1 VRRKLIAAFLFLL
14 AAGAI
19 AFAVD
24 YAVLRFRVRHG
35 SGLGTLTVHPYYAL
49 HKRREKVD
57 LIFADPEVETCV
69 RSLFPHMGNRPCWYA
84 VRHTDKRI
92 DFY

>member
-1 VRRKLIAAFLFLL
+1 VRRKLLSAFVFFIV
-14 AAGAI
+14 AGAI
-19 AFAVD
+19 AFGVD
-24 YAVLRFRVRHG
+24 YAVLRSRVGRG
-35 SGLGTLTVHPYYAL
+35 SGYGTLTVHPYYAL

-69 RSLFPHMGNRPCWYA
+69 RSLFPHMGDRPCWYA